1 MVRSARQGG
10 VSKREVQRLSG
21 DRPVCFAARFTGSG
35 APPIGVKLQEKTAG
49 EESMRWARFSRA
61 DHVGY
66 GQLEGD
72 TLKVYAGDIFDGA
85 APTGQ
90 TLKLS
95 DVTLETPCNPTK
107 MVCLWN
113 NFHALAAKLE
123 VAEPPEPLWF
133 LKAPSAF
140 TAAGT
145 TIRRP
150 RTYDGP
156 VVYEGELGIVIGK
169 PCRAIAE
176 GEAPD
181 YIFGYTCVNDVT
193 AAKIIQ
199 KDPTF
204 AQWARS
210 KSYDGFGAFGPVI
223 ATDIDPLELSVR
235 TILNGDERQNYPV
248 SDMIFPP
255 FKLVSLLSC
264 DMTLMPGDVIACGT
278 SVGVGS
284 MKQPENEVT
293 IAIDGIGTLTNSY
306 VNE

>member
-1 MVRSARQGG
+1 
-10 VSKREVQRLSG
+10 
-21 DRPVCFAARFTGSG
+21 
-35 APPIGVKLQEKTAG
+35 
-49 EESMRWARFSRA
+49 MRWARFRRA
-61 DHVGY
+61 GTVGY

-72 TLKVYAGDIFDGA
+72 NLKVYSGDIFDGA

-90 TLKLS
+90 TVKL
-95 DVTLETPCNPTK
+95 DEVKLLTPCDPSK

-123 VAEPPEPLWF
+123 VADPSEPLFF

-140 TAAGT
+140 TDPGT

-150 RTYDGP
+150 KSYDGP

-169 PCRAIAE
+169 VTREISEDQAA
-176 GEAPD
+176 D
-181 YIFGYTCVNDVT
+181 HIFGYTCVNDVT

-204 AQWARS
+204 AQWARA

-223 ATDIDPLELSVR
+223 ATDLDPMELSVR
-235 TILNGDERQNYPV
+235 TVLNGDERQNYPV
-248 SDMIFPP
+248 SDMFFPP
-255 FKLVSLLSC
+255 HKLVSLLSH
-264 DMTLMPGDVIACGT
+264 DMTLLPGDIIACGT

-284 MKQPENEVT
+284 MKLPRNEVT
-293 IAIDGIGTLTNSY
+293 IAIEGIGELHNTY